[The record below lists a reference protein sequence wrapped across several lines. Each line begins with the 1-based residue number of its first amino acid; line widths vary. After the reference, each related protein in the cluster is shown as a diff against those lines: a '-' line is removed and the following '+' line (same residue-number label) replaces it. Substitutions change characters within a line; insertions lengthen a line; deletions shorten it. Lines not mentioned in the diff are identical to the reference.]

1 MAAKLRE
8 WCYYSCI
15 HLVQKERTKEG
26 EGGKERKKFLVS
38 WFHKRQ
44 KIHCLDLWFLKT
56 FTCNVV
62 LKTHLALYD
71 LTGLGRNRQCIE
83 PALGCVVFCFCVYN
97 IPYYHQKKKKI
108 WVFPNTMNWTNYFIC
123 GSLNT
128 KSLTHQSKGRNNG
141 QTYISCPEDIL
152 FLKIILYDWCI

>member
-1 MAAKLRE
+1 MAGKRE
-8 WCYYSCI
+8 VIMTVKFGSKI
-15 HLVQKERTKEG
+15 ERVMLLLVHSPCTERKNERG

-97 IPYYHQKKKKI
+97 IPYYHQKNKKNFECFLI
-108 WVFPNTMNWTNYFIC
+108 LWTEQI
-123 GSLNT
+123 
-128 KSLTHQSKGRNNG
+128 
-141 QTYISCPEDIL
+141 IS
-152 FLKIILYDWCI
+152 FVGA